1 MKFFQSCLKKL
12 FIVCSKKQNSSFFK
26 VPQVKRFSNN
36 ERLIIELSPFYF
48 DETSH
53 LDEETLEI
61 LKKLKTPESK

>member
-12 FIVCSKKQNSSFFK
+12 FIFCSKKQNSSFFK

-48 DETSH
+48 DESSQH
-53 LDEETLEI
+53 DEETLEI
-61 LKKLKTPESK
+61 LKKLKNPRK